1 MRALMYLTKR
11 SLVNNLKKAV
21 HKPSTLIALIFAI
34 VYGIF
39 IVFSLGTLAVTIR
52 MDSVRGLL
60 IIITVWS
67 IYATLGNFMGYSS
80 RKGIIFKPGHAHFV
94 FTAPISPKLVLLNS
108 AWMNYLVSTILWIVL
123 AIGGLTVFQVAPW
136 KVLLFFLIGCVM
148 ELALEVAIM
157 VFLYTND
164 RLPENLMKGIRF
176 AIKVFLVGFT
186 LLIVLYFRKNG
197 MSVESASSFIDWE
210 VLQMIPVMG
219 WQIAV
224 YRLILLGPT
233 ALNVICSCLYAATV
247 IVAVAAV
254 WRMRCDGGY
263 YEEAAKFAD
272 DYAELKQR
280 QKNGEAVF
288 SIGGKKRKFRQVRER
303 IKAKGAKAIFYR
315 QLLEYKKE
323 KFFIFSKVTLIAV
336 VIAFFLCYTLRDT
349 AAESGVAELFLLGV
363 IAYMSIVMS
372 GYLGKWENELKNPYL
387 YLIPDTPLKK
397 LWYATLMEHVK
408 ALVDG
413 SIICIPV
420 GIFWHVEPLYIVYC
434 ILIYA
439 VLQADRLYTKVIAQC
454 LVGEIFGKTGQDIL
468 RMCIQFALLGLGVGV
483 AVLVGLLVNTALIFP
498 ILLLYSI
505 MVTVAM
511 GFIAS
516 LRFETMEQIV

>member
-11 SLVNNLKKAV
+11 SLINNLKKAV
-21 HKPSTLIALIFAI
+21 HKPSTLIALIFGVA
-34 VYGIF
+34 YGIF
-39 IVFSLGTLAVTIR
+39 IVISFGSLAVSIR
-52 MDSVRGLL
+52 LDSVRGLL

-67 IYATLGNFMGYSS
+67 IYSTLGNFMSYSS
-80 RKGIIFKPGHAHFV
+80 RKGILFKPAHAHFV
-94 FTAPISPKLVLLNS
+94 FTAPVSPKLVLLNG
-108 AWMNYLVSTILWIVL
+108 AWMNYLVSTVLWMIL
-123 AIGGLTVFQVAPW
+123 AAGGLTVFQIEPW
-136 KVLLFFLIGCVM
+136 KVVLFFLTGCVL

-164 RLPENLMKGIRF
+164 HLPEKLMKGLRLG
-176 AIKVFLVGFT
+176 IKIFLIAFT
-186 LLIVLYFRKNG
+186 LLVVLYFRRNG
-197 MSVESASSFIDWE
+197 MSVESASAFVDWD
-210 VLQMIPVMG
+210 VLQMLPVIG
-219 WQIAV
+219 WQIAA

-233 ALNVICSCLYAATV
+233 TLNVLCSCLYFAAV
-247 IVAVAAV
+247 ILAVAAV
-254 WRMRCDGGY
+254 TRMQCDGGY

-303 IKAKGAKAIFYR
+303 INARGAKAIFYR

-336 VIAFFLCYTLRDT
+336 IIAFFLCYTLRD
-349 AAESGVAELFLLGV
+349 AVAETGAGELFLLGIV
-363 IAYMSIVMS
+363 AYMSIVMS

-387 YLIPDTPLKK
+387 FLIPDTTLKK
-397 LWYATLMEHVK
+397 LWYATLMEHIK

-413 SIICIPV
+413 CIICIPA
-420 GIFWHVEPLYIVYC
+420 GIFWKVDVPYIVFC

-454 LVGEIFGKTGQDIL
+454 LVGEIFGKTGQDVL
-468 RMCIQFALLGLGVGV
+468 RMCIQFALLGLGAGV
-483 AVLVGLLVNTALIFP
+483 AVVVGIFINIGLIFP
-498 ILLLYSI
+498 ILLAYSI
-505 MVTVAM
+505 LVTVAM
-511 GFIAS
+511 GFLAS
-516 LRFETMEQIV
+516 LRFETMEQTV

>member
-1 MRALMYLTKR
+1 MYLTKR
-11 SLVNNLKKAV
+11 SLMNNLKKAV

-60 IIITVWS
+60 IILTVWS
-67 IYATLGNFMGYSS
+67 IYATLGNFMAYSS

-164 RLPENLMKGIRF
+164 RLPEKLMKGIRI
-176 AIKVFLVGFT
+176 AIKVILIGFT

-197 MSVESASSFIDWE
+197 MSVESASAFIDWE
-210 VLQMIPVMG
+210 VLQMIPVIG

-233 ALNVICSCLYAATV
+233 LLNVICSCLYAVTV
-247 IVAVAAV
+247 ILAVAAVAAV

-272 DYAELKQR
+272 DYAELKKR

-288 SIGGKKRKFRQVRER
+288 SIGGRKRKFRQIKER
-303 IKAKGAKAIFYR
+303 INAKGAKAIFYR

-349 AAESGVAELFLLGV
+349 AEESGVAELFLLGV

-387 YLIPDTPLKK
+387 YLIPDTPMKK

-420 GIFWHVEPLYIVYC
+420 GIFWHVEPVYVVFC

-454 LVGEIFGKTGQDIL
+454 LVGEIFGKTGQDLL
-468 RMCIQFALLGLGVGV
+468 RMCIQFALLGMGAGV
-483 AVLVGLLVNTALIFP
+483 AVLVGIFINTGLIFP
-498 ILLLYSI
+498 ILLAYSV
-505 MVTVAM
+505 MVTAAM
-511 GFIAS
+511 GFLAS
-516 LRFETMEQIV
+516 LRFETMEQLV

>member
-11 SLVNNLKKAV
+11 SLMNNLKKAV

-60 IIITVWS
+60 IILTVWS
-67 IYATLGNFMGYSS
+67 IYATLGNFMAYSS

-164 RLPENLMKGIRF
+164 RLPEKLMKGIRI
-176 AIKVFLVGFT
+176 AIKVILIGFT

-197 MSVESASSFIDWE
+197 MSVESASAFIDWE
-210 VLQMIPVMG
+210 VLQMIPVIG

-233 ALNVICSCLYAATV
+233 LLNVICSCLYAVTV
-247 IVAVAAV
+247 ILAVAAV

-272 DYAELKQR
+272 DYAELKKR

-288 SIGGKKRKFRQVRER
+288 SIGGRKRKFRQIKER
-303 IKAKGAKAIFYR
+303 INAKGAKAIFYR

-349 AAESGVAELFLLGV
+349 AEESGVAELFLLGV

-387 YLIPDTPLKK
+387 YLIPDTPMKK

-420 GIFWHVEPLYIVYC
+420 GIFWHVEPVYVVFC

-454 LVGEIFGKTGQDIL
+454 LVGEIFGKTGQDLL
-468 RMCIQFALLGLGVGV
+468 RMCIQFALLGMGAGV
-483 AVLVGLLVNTALIFP
+483 AVLVGIFINTGLIFP
-498 ILLLYSI
+498 ILLAYSV
-505 MVTVAM
+505 MVTAAM
-511 GFIAS
+511 GFLAS
-516 LRFETMEQIV
+516 LRFETMEQLV

>member
-11 SLVNNLKKAV
+11 SLMNNLKKAV

-60 IIITVWS
+60 IILTVWS
-67 IYATLGNFMGYSS
+67 IYATLGNFMAYSS

-108 AWMNYLVSTILWIVL
+108 AWMNYLVSAILWIVL

-164 RLPENLMKGIRF
+164 RLPEKLMKGIRI
-176 AIKVFLVGFT
+176 AIKVILIGFT

-197 MSVESASSFIDWE
+197 MSVESASAFIDWE
-210 VLQMIPVMG
+210 VLQMIPVIG

-233 ALNVICSCLYAATV
+233 LLNVICSCLYAVTV
-247 IVAVAAV
+247 ILAVAAV
-254 WRMRCDGGY
+254 WRMRCNGGY

-272 DYAELKQR
+272 DYAELKKR

-288 SIGGKKRKFRQVRER
+288 SIGGRKRKFRQIKER
-303 IKAKGAKAIFYR
+303 INAKGAKAIFYR

-349 AAESGVAELFLLGV
+349 AEESGVAELFLLGV

-387 YLIPDTPLKK
+387 YLIPDTPMKK

-420 GIFWHVEPLYIVYC
+420 GIFWHVEPVYVVFC

-454 LVGEIFGKTGQDIL
+454 LVGEIFGKTGQDLL
-468 RMCIQFALLGLGVGV
+468 RMCIQFALLGMGAGV
-483 AVLVGLLVNTALIFP
+483 AVLVGIFINTGLIFP
-498 ILLLYSI
+498 ILLAYSV
-505 MVTVAM
+505 MVTAAM
-511 GFIAS
+511 GFLAS
-516 LRFETMEQIV
+516 LRFETMEQLV

>member
-1 MRALMYLTKR
+1 MYLTKR
-11 SLVNNLKKAV
+11 SLMNNLKKAV

-60 IIITVWS
+60 IILTVWS
-67 IYATLGNFMGYSS
+67 IYATLGNFMAYSS

-108 AWMNYLVSTILWIVL
+108 AWMNYLVSAILWIVL

-164 RLPENLMKGIRF
+164 RLPEKLMKGICI
-176 AIKVFLVGFT
+176 AIKVILIGFT

-197 MSVESASSFIDWE
+197 MSVESASAFIDWE
-210 VLQMIPVMG
+210 VLQMIPVIG

-233 ALNVICSCLYAATV
+233 LLNVICSCLYAVTV
-247 IVAVAAV
+247 ILAVTAV

-272 DYAELKQR
+272 DYAELKKR

-288 SIGGKKRKFRQVRER
+288 SIGGRKRKFRQIKER
-303 IKAKGAKAIFYR
+303 INAKGAKAIFYR

-349 AAESGVAELFLLGV
+349 AEESGVAELFLLGV

-387 YLIPDTPLKK
+387 YLIPDTPMKK

-420 GIFWHVEPLYIVYC
+420 GIFWHVEPVYVVFC

-454 LVGEIFGKTGQDIL
+454 LVGEIFGKTGQDLL
-468 RMCIQFALLGLGVGV
+468 RMCIQFALLGMGAGV
-483 AVLVGLLVNTALIFP
+483 AVLVGIFINTGLIFP
-498 ILLLYSI
+498 ILLAYSV
-505 MVTVAM
+505 MVTAAM
-511 GFIAS
+511 GFLAS
-516 LRFETMEQIV
+516 LRFETMEQLV

>member
-11 SLVNNLKKAV
+11 SLMNNLKKAV

-60 IIITVWS
+60 IILTVWS
-67 IYATLGNFMGYSS
+67 IYATLGNFIAFSS

-108 AWMNYLVSTILWIVL
+108 AWMNYLASAILWIVL

-164 RLPENLMKGIRF
+164 SLPDKLMKGIRI
-176 AIKVFLVGFT
+176 AIKVFLIGFT

-197 MSVESASSFIDWE
+197 MSVESAFAFIDWE

-219 WQIAV
+219 WQIAM

-233 ALNVICSCLYAATV
+233 LLNVICSCLYTATV
-247 IVAVAAV
+247 ILAVAAV
-254 WRMRCDGGY
+254 RRMRCDGGY

-288 SIGGKKRKFRQVRER
+288 SIGGKKKKFRQVRER
-303 IKAKGAKAIFYR
+303 ISATGAKAIFYR

-336 VIAFFLCYTLRDT
+336 VIAFFLCYTLRET
-349 AAESGVAELFLLGV
+349 AMESGVAEMFLLGV

-372 GYLGKWENELKNPYL
+372 GYLGKWENELKSPYL

-413 SIICIPV
+413 SVICIPV
-420 GIFWHVEPLYIVYC
+420 GIFWHMEPVYVVFC

-454 LVGEIFGKTGQDIL
+454 LVGEIFGKTGQDLL
-468 RMCIQFALLGLGVGV
+468 RICIQFTLLGMGAGVALLVGIFI
-483 AVLVGLLVNTALIFP
+483 NTGLIFP
-498 ILLLYSI
+498 ILLAYSV
-505 MVTVAM
+505 MVTAAM
-511 GFIAS
+511 GFLAS
-516 LRFETMEQIV
+516 LRFETMEQLV

>member
-1 MRALMYLTKR
+1 MRALIYLTKR
-11 SLVNNLKKAV
+11 SLMNNLKKAV

-60 IIITVWS
+60 IILTAWS
-67 IYATLGNFMGYSS
+67 IYATLGNFMAYSS

-108 AWMNYLVSTILWIVL
+108 AWMNYLVSAVLWIVF
-123 AIGGLTVFQVAPW
+123 AIGGLTVFRVAPW
-136 KVLLFFLIGCVM
+136 KVLLFFLTGCVM

-164 RLPENLMKGIRF
+164 HLPEKLMKGIRF
-176 AIKVFLVGFT
+176 AIKAFLIGFT

-197 MSVESASSFIDWE
+197 MSVESASAFIDWK
-210 VLQMIPVMG
+210 VLQMIPVIG

-224 YRLILLGPT
+224 YRMILLGPT
-233 ALNVICSCLYAATV
+233 VLNVICSCLYAASV
-247 IVAVAAV
+247 ILAAGSV
-254 WRMRCDGGY
+254 WHISCDGGY

-272 DYAELKQR
+272 DYAELKKR
-280 QKNGEAVF
+280 QKSGEAVF
-288 SIGGKKRKFRQVRER
+288 GIGGRKKKFRQVKER
-303 IKAKGAKAIFYR
+303 INARGAKAIFYR

-323 KFFIFSKVTLIAV
+323 KSFIFSKVTLIAV
-336 VIAFFLCYTLRDT
+336 VIAFFLCYTLRET
-349 AAESGVAELFLLGV
+349 AQESGAAELFLLGV
-363 IAYMSIVMS
+363 IAYMSVVMS

-387 YLIPDTPLKK
+387 YLIPDTPMKK

-413 SIICIPV
+413 SIICVPV
-420 GIFWHVEPLYIVYC
+420 GIFWHVEPVYVVFC

-454 LVGEIFGKTGQDIL
+454 LVGEIFGKTGQDLL
-468 RMCIQFALLGLGVGV
+468 RMCIQLALLGMGAGA
-483 AVLVGLLVNTALIFP
+483 AVLVGIFINTGLIFP
-498 ILLLYSI
+498 ILLVYSV
-505 MVTVAM
+505 MVTAAM
-511 GFIAS
+511 GFLAS
-516 LRFETMEQIV
+516 LRFETMEQLV

>member
-11 SLVNNLKKAV
+11 SLMNNLKKAV

-39 IVFSLGTLAVTIR
+39 IVFSLGALAVTIR

-60 IIITVWS
+60 IILTVWS
-67 IYATLGNFMGYSS
+67 IYATLGNFIAFSS

-108 AWMNYLVSTILWIVL
+108 AWMNYLASAILWIVL

-164 RLPENLMKGIRF
+164 SLPDKLMKGICI
-176 AIKVFLVGFT
+176 AIKVFLIGFT

-197 MSVESASSFIDWE
+197 MSVESAFAFIDWE

-219 WQIAV
+219 WQIAM

-233 ALNVICSCLYAATV
+233 LLNVICSCLYTATV
-247 IVAVAAV
+247 ILAVAAV
-254 WRMRCDGGY
+254 RRMRCDGGY

-288 SIGGKKRKFRQVRER
+288 SIGGKKKKFRQVRER
-303 IKAKGAKAIFYR
+303 ISAKGAKAIFYR

-336 VIAFFLCYTLRDT
+336 VIAFFLCYTLRET
-349 AAESGVAELFLLGV
+349 AMESGVAEMFLLGV

-372 GYLGKWENELKNPYL
+372 GYLGKWENELKSPYL

-413 SIICIPV
+413 SVICIPV
-420 GIFWHVEPLYIVYC
+420 GIFWHMEPVYVVFC

-454 LVGEIFGKTGQDIL
+454 LVGEIFGKTGQNLL
-468 RMCIQFALLGLGVGV
+468 RICIQFALLGMGAGV
-483 AVLVGLLVNTALIFP
+483 AVLVGIFINTGLIFP
-498 ILLLYSI
+498 ILLAYSV
-505 MVTVAM
+505 MVTAAM
-511 GFIAS
+511 GFLAS
-516 LRFETMEQIV
+516 LRFETMEQLV